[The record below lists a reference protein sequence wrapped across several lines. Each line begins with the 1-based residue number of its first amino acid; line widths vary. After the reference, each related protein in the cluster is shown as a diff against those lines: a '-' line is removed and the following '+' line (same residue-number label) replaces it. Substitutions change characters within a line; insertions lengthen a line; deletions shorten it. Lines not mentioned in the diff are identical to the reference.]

1 MKQKNIFKDKKV
13 IVFDLDGTI
22 VKLRANWHAL
32 KDVLS
37 QRYAEKNDEQ
47 CEFES
52 ISECLSKLVENGDED
67 ELQENFKII
76 RQYELE
82 NIIETEIIPE
92 VVDFIKHQE
101 KFGVMSTVKIA
112 VLSLN
117 TRQTIIESLKIA
129 GISDYV
135 EKVIGREDV
144 RSWKPEP
151 EGLIKLI
158 NYFSVSPSDLIF
170 FGDMKKD
177 LKAGEAA
184 NVDSYYIDELIKL
197 VRNYTHNPI

>member
-129 GISDYV
+129 GISDCV

-197 VRNYTHNPI
+197 VINYTHNPI

>member
-1 MKQKNIFKDKKV
+1 MKQKNMFKGKKV

-22 VKLRANWHAL
+22 VKLHANWHAL
-32 KDVLS
+32 KNVLT
-37 QRYAEKNDEQ
+37 QRYAERNEEQ
-47 CEFES
+47 CAFAS
-52 ISECLSKLVENGDED
+52 ISACLSKLVEKGDED

-92 VVDFIKHQE
+92 VVDFIKHKE
-101 KFGVMSTVKIA
+101 KFGVLNTVKIA

-117 TRQTIIESLKIA
+117 SRQTIIESLKLA
-129 GISDYV
+129 NISDYI
-135 EKVIGREDV
+135 EIIIGREDV

-151 EGLIKLI
+151 EGLIKII
-158 NYFSVSPSDLIF
+158 NHFSVSPADLIF

-184 NVDSYYIDELIKL
+184 NVNSHHIDELIKL
-197 VRNYTHNPI
+197 VRNFQP

>member
-1 MKQKNIFKDKKV
+1 MFKDKKV

-22 VKLRANWHAL
+22 VKLQANWHAL

-37 QRYAEKNDEQ
+37 QRYAERNDEQ
-47 CEFES
+47 CAFTS
-52 ISECLSKLVENGDED
+52 ISACLSRIVEKGDED

-92 VVDFIKHQE
+92 VVDFIKHKE
-101 KFGVMSTVKIA
+101 KFGVLSTVKFA

-117 TRQTIIESLKIA
+117 TRKTIIESLKLA
-129 GISDYV
+129 DISDYI
-135 EKVIGREDV
+135 EIIIGREDV
-144 RSWKPEP
+144 RSWKPGP
-151 EGLIKLI
+151 EGLIKILS
-158 NYFSVSPSDLIF
+158 YFSVSPADLIF

-184 NVDSYYIDELIKL
+184 NVDSYYIDILIKL
-197 VRNYTHNPI
+197 VRDFAP